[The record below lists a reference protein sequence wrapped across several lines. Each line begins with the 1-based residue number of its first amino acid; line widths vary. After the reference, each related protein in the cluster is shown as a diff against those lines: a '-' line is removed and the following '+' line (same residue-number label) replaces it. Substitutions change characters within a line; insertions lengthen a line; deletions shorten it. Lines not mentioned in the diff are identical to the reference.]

1 MYYCFALVYF
11 RELTICIKMPA
22 KQKNLK
28 VDTTTATIKNIPQN
42 NTKNKN
48 QKPKKNQQK
57 PKKKFHFLSSKGI
70 KIVNWLYLNF
80 YFFLIHKYVPER
92 GGQESEREIAQHN
105 SSPQLSQYRQH
116 AIQYR
121 ISYMAYGYM
130 QSTLG

>member
-28 VDTTTATIKNIPQN
+28 VDTTTTATIKNIPQN

-57 PKKKFHFLSSKGI
+57 PKKSFT
-70 KIVNWLYLNF
+70 F
-80 YFFLIHKYVPER
+80 YHQKALK
-92 GGQESEREIAQHN
+92 
-105 SSPQLSQYRQH
+105 
-116 AIQYR
+116 
-121 ISYMAYGYM
+121 
-130 QSTLG
+130 